1 MPGPVLPRAAL
12 VLHLDPQA
20 RRAHAGADDEAATPP
35 TGVTVEDGVGDEFG
49 QTRHCVRGRGT
60 VAQDLGEE
68 LPGLPDLVR
77 TCAEGADAGARAS
90 GRGGTAGHAHGRAI
104 DRAHHVLLAGR
115 ALRLTALTGLPY
127 FS

>member
-1 MPGPVLPRAAL
+1 MPGPVLPGAAL
-12 VLHLDPQA
+12 VLDLDPQA
-20 RRAHAGADDEAATPP
+20 RRTQAGADDEAAVRPA
-35 TGVTVEDGVGDEFG
+35 GVTVEDGVGDEFG
-49 QTRHCVRGRGT
+49 QARQRVRGRGAA
-60 VAQDLGEE
+60 AQDLGEE

-90 GRGGTAGHAHGRAI
+90 GRGGTAGHAHCRAI